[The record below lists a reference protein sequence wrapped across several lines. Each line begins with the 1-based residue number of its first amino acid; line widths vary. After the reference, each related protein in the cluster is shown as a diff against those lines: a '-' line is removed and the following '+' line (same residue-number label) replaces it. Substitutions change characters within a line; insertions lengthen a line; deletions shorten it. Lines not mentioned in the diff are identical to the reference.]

1 MNGWKSDDMLQIL
14 QNGTLELEGLLP
26 WCSNYA
32 FLVRVCDGPAD
43 IEAVY
48 KPQRGERPLWDFPQ
62 GTLCL
67 REQAAFVV
75 SEALGWNLV
84 PPTVLREGQHG
95 LGSIQLFIE
104 HDPEL
109 HYFTIEGN
117 RQFRAQLQKFVL
129 FDVLVNNAD
138 RKAGHILIQKATE
151 PGGIPRLWGI
161 DHGICFHPDPKLRT
175 VIWEFGGT
183 PIPARLRAD
192 LDAFRALL
200 MDGAG
205 NGKTEDVPARLGGLL
220 SRPEIEALARRLDR
234 LVDSSIFPQ
243 PGAGRHYPWPP
254 V

>member
-1 MNGWKSDDMLQIL
+1 MNDLKSDNVLQVL
-14 QNGTLELEGLLP
+14 QNGTIELEGLLP

-75 SEALGWNLV
+75 SEALGWRLV

-95 LGSIQLFIE
+95 LGSIQLFID
-104 HDPEL
+104 HDPEQ
-109 HYFTIEGN
+109 HYFTIEGDKKF
-117 RQFRAQLQKFVL
+117 QTQLQKYVL
-129 FDVLVNNAD
+129 FDALVNNAD
-138 RKAGHILIQKATE
+138 RKAGHILIQEATE
-151 PGGIPRLWGI
+151 PGGTPRLWGI
-161 DHGICFHPDPKLRT
+161 DHGICFHTDPKLRT
-175 VIWEFGGT
+175 VIWEFGGA
-183 PIPARLRAD
+183 PIPAPLCAD
-192 LDAFRALL
+192 LEAFRARL
-200 MDGAG
+200 
-205 NGKTEDVPARLGGLL
+205 LGGEESAKTDDVLMRLESLL
-220 SRPEIEALARRLDR
+220 SQPEIDSLCRRLNR
-234 LVDSSIFPQ
+234 LMERASFPQ